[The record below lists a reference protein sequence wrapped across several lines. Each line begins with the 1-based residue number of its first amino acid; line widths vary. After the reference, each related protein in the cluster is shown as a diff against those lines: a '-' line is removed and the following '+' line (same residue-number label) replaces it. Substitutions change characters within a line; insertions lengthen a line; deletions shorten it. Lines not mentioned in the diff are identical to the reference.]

1 LIFIP
6 ITTYMAK
13 VGANTT
19 HRMDKVK
26 VQRLFGVFLY
36 VIGTIFLLRFLGI

>member
-1 LIFIP
+1 
-6 ITTYMAK
+6 MAR

-19 HRMDKVK
+19 NRMDKVK

-36 VIGTIFLLRFLGI
+36 IIGTIFLLRFLGI